1 MSDDDDLDSI
11 RVVSKSIAIKA
22 AGVSSRTWDR
32 LEAIGDTPPLT
43 RLSSNRFGYRIV
55 DLRAWLDRRR
65 IRREDDH
72 DRRMRLIKR
81 LRATDASTA

>member
-1 MSDDDDLDSI
+1 MSGDDDLESI
-11 RVVSKSIAIKA
+11 RVVSKLTAIKA

-43 RLSSNRFGYRIV
+43 QLSSNRFGYRIV
-55 DLRAWLDRRR
+55 DLKAWLDRRR

-72 DRRMRLIKR
+72 GRTRLIKR
-81 LRATDASTA
+81 MQPNSA